1 MFQTD
6 TDDEIVVDSSS
17 GGRTNLQKMPERPV
31 VKALKLAWDQRFAGD
46 FRVKAS
52 WTWLDATYR
61 SNVCNEQ
68 DCNGN
73 RMPGIARNMGFASIG
88 YIPEDGWYAGT
99 EARYMGRYYGR

>member
-1 MFQTD
+1 GKNENEE
-6 TDDEIVVDSSS
+6 EIVVDRSS
-17 GGRTNLQKMPERPV
+17 GGRKTYKNDGKTRRQGAE
-31 VKALKLAWDQRFAGD
+31 LAGDQSLGGD

-73 RMPGIARNMGFASIG
+73 RMP
-88 YIPEDGWYAGT
+88 
-99 EARYMGRYYGR
+99 